1 MAARPWAA
9 FAIRTLVRSVDSDYS
24 PGEMRVSSDGH
35 HPDFVQSLERG
46 LGVIRAFSRE
56 APSLTLTEIADRT
69 GLTRAAARRFLITL
83 RDLGYVQSDGRQF
96 SLRPRVLELGYS
108 FLSSLPV
115 WEIARPHLEELADQ
129 VRETTSASVLDGTDI
144 VFVARVETKRIMSM
158 TLGVGS
164 RLPAWATA
172 MGRVLLA
179 DLTPAQLDEYFDKV
193 SLIPISE
200 HTVTDRQALLKIIDE
215 ARNQGWTL
223 VDQEV
228 EEGVR
233 SLAVPIRSPAGRAEA
248 ALTVC
253 SHAFRVSVERI
264 MDEFLPLV
272 LETSGRITGELAR
285 R

>member
-1 MAARPWAA
+1 M
-9 FAIRTLVRSVDSDYS
+9 TT
-24 PGEMRVSSDGH
+24 
-35 HPDFVQSLERG
+35 
-46 LGVIRAFSRE
+46 FSRDTP
-56 APSLTLTEIADRT
+56 AQTLSEIAERT
-69 GLTRAAARRFLITL
+69 GLTRAAARRFLLTL
-83 RDLGYVQSDGRQF
+83 RDLGYVESDGRFF

-108 FLSSLPV
+108 YLASLPV
-115 WEIARPHLEELADQ
+115 WDIARPHLEELSDQ
-129 VRETTSASVLDGTDI
+129 VQETTSASVLDGSDI

-179 DLTPAQLDEYFDKV
+179 DLSPDQLDDYFRRV
-193 SLIPISE
+193 PRQPLNE
-200 HTVTDRQALLKIIDE
+200 RTVTDEACLRKIIAD
-215 ARNQGWTL
+215 ARTNGWTL

-233 SLAVPIRSPAGRAEA
+233 SLAVPLRSPQGRTEA

-264 MDEFLPLV
+264 LDEFLPLV
-272 LETSGRITGELAR
+272 TETSGRITAELAR

>member
-1 MAARPWAA
+1 MSTATR
-9 FAIRTLVRSVDSDYS
+9 D
-24 PGEMRVSSDGH
+24 GE
-35 HPDFVQSLERG
+35 FVQSLERG
-46 LGVIRAFSRE
+46 LSVIRAFSRDRS
-56 APSLTLTEIADRT
+56 SLTLSEIADLT

-83 RDLGYVQSDGRQF
+83 RELGYVESDGRLF

-108 FLSSLPV
+108 YLSSLPV
-115 WEIARPHLEELADQ
+115 WEIARPHLEELADV
-129 VRETTSASVLDGTDI
+129 VRETTSASVLDGADI

-179 DLTPAQLDEYFDKV
+179 DLPAERLDDYF
-193 SLIPISE
+193 
-200 HTVTDRQALLKIIDE
+200 RQVRMEPLSHRTITNEAEIRRKIDQ
-215 ARNQGWTL
+215 ARANGWTL

-233 SLAVPIRSPAGRAEA
+233 SLAVPIRSPGGRTEA

-253 SHAFRVSVERI
+253 SHAFRVSPERI
-264 MDEFLPLV
+264 MEEFLPLV
-272 LETSGRITGELAR
+272 LRTSERITADLAR
-285 R
+285 T

>member
-1 MAARPWAA
+1 MVSSE
-9 FAIRTLVRSVDSDYS
+9 VRS
-24 PGEMRVSSDGH
+24 PE
-35 HPDFVQSLERG
+35 FVQSLERG
-46 LGVIRAFSRE
+46 LSVIRSFSRE
-56 APSLTLTEIADRT
+56 SPALTLTEIADRT
-69 GLTRAAARRFLITL
+69 GLTRAAARRFLLTL
-83 RDLGYVQSDGRQF
+83 RDMGYVASDGRLF

-108 FLSSLPV
+108 YLSSLPV
-115 WEIARPHLEELADQ
+115 WEIARPHLEHLADLVQ
-129 VRETTSASVLDGTDI
+129 ETTSASVLDGSDI

-179 DLTPAQLDEYFDKV
+179 ELPPHQLDDYFSRVRLLPLNGRTITDQA
-193 SLIPISE
+193 SL
-200 HTVTDRQALLKIIDE
+200 RQIID
-215 ARNQGWTL
+215 RTRTDGWTL
-223 VDQEV
+223 VDGEI

-233 SLAVPIRSPAGRAEA
+233 SLAVPLRSPDGRAEA

-272 LETSGRITGELAR
+272 TETSRRITAELTR

>member
-1 MAARPWAA
+1 M
-9 FAIRTLVRSVDSDYS
+9 IKT
-24 PGEMRVSSDGH
+24 
-35 HPDFVQSLERG
+35 
-46 LGVIRAFSRE
+46 FSQD
-56 APSLTLTEIADRT
+56 APSLTLSEIAEGT

-83 RDLGYVQSDGRQF
+83 RDLGYVESDGRLF

-108 FLSSLPV
+108 YLSSLPV
-115 WEIARPHLEELADQ
+115 WEVARPYLEELSGKVQ
-129 VRETTSASVLDGTDI
+129 ETTSASVLDGADI

-179 DLTPAQLDEYFDKV
+179 DLPPDRLDDYFGN
-193 SLIPISE
+193 
-200 HTVTDRQALLKIIDE
+200 VTLAPLNERTITDEKKLRRIIGD
-215 ARNQGWTL
+215 AGSNGWTL

-233 SLAVPIRSPAGRAEA
+233 SLAVPLRSPEGRAEA
-248 ALTVC
+248 AVTVC
-253 SHAFRVSVERI
+253 SHAFRVSIDRV

-272 LETSGRITGELAR
+272 LDTAQRVTADLAR

>member
-1 MAARPWAA
+1 
-9 FAIRTLVRSVDSDYS
+9 
-24 PGEMRVSSDGH
+24 MRVSTQTRH
-35 HPDFVQSLERG
+35 AEFVQSLERG
-46 LGVIRAFSRE
+46 LSVIKVFSYERR
-56 APSLTLTEIADRT
+56 SLTLSEIADLT

-83 RDLGYVQSDGRQF
+83 KDLGYVDSDGRQF

-108 FLSSLPV
+108 YLASLPV
-115 WEIARPHLEELADQ
+115 WEVAKPFLEELADQ
-129 VRETTSASVLDGTDI
+129 VRETTSASVLDGTEI
-144 VFVARVETKRIMSM
+144 VFVARVEARRIMSM

-179 DLTPAQLDEYFDKV
+179 GLPPPQLDEYFERV
-193 SLIPISE
+193 TMQPLTE
-200 HTVTDRQALLKIIDE
+200 RTVTDPKKLRKIIKE
-215 ARNQGWTL
+215 AGIQGWTL

-233 SLAVPIRSPAGRAEA
+233 SLAVPIKSPDGRVEA

-253 SHAFRVSVERI
+253 SHAYRVSVERV
-264 MDEFLPLV
+264 MEEFLPLV
-272 LETSGRITGELAR
+272 RETSSRVTDEIAR

>member
-1 MAARPWAA
+1 M
-9 FAIRTLVRSVDSDYS
+9 TMSSESRSA
-24 PGEMRVSSDGH
+24 E
-35 HPDFVQSLERG
+35 FVQSLERG
-46 LGVIRAFSRE
+46 LAVIKSFSRE
-56 APSLTLTEIADRT
+56 RPALTLSEIADLT

-83 RDLGYVQSDGRQF
+83 RDLGYVESDGRLF

-108 FLSSLPV
+108 YLSSLPV
-115 WEIARPHLEELADQ
+115 WEVAKPHLEELAEK
-129 VRETTSASVLDGTDI
+129 VRETTSASVLDGTEI
-144 VFVARVETKRIMSM
+144 VFVARVETKRIMAL

-179 DLTPAQLDEYFDKV
+179 DMPPAQLDDYFAKV
-193 SLIPISE
+193 RLEPLSAR
-200 HTVTDRQALLKIIDE
+200 TVTDETELRGIIEQARI
-215 ARNQGWTL
+215 QGWTL

-233 SLAVPIRSPAGRAEA
+233 SLAVPIRTPDGRAAA

-253 SHAFRVSVERI
+253 SHAFRVSVERV

-272 LETSGRITGELAR
+272 LDTSKRITDEIAAR
-285 R
+285 

>member
-1 MAARPWAA
+1 
-9 FAIRTLVRSVDSDYS
+9 
-24 PGEMRVSSDGH
+24 VSSQARSAE
-35 HPDFVQSLERG
+35 FVQSLERG
-46 LGVIRAFSRE
+46 LSVIRSFSRH
-56 APSLTLTEIADRT
+56 APALTLTEVADRT
-69 GLTRAAARRFLITL
+69 GLTRAAARRFLLTL
-83 RDLGYVQSDGRQF
+83 KDLGYVETDGRLF

-108 FLSSLPV
+108 YLSSLPV
-115 WEIARPHLEELADQ
+115 WEVARPYLEELADE

-144 VFVARVETKRIMSM
+144 VFVVRVETKRIMSM

-179 DLTPAQLDEYFDKV
+179 DLSEARLDEYFGRV
-193 SLIPISE
+193 TLAPLNE
-200 HTVTDRQALLKIIDE
+200 RTVTDEKDLRRIVAD
-215 ARNQGWTL
+215 ARTNGWTL

-233 SLAVPIRSPAGRAEA
+233 SLAVPLRSPDGRTEA

-253 SHAFRVSVERI
+253 SHAFRVSVERV

-272 LETSGRITGELAR
+272 QLTSAKVTADLAR

>member
-1 MAARPWAA
+1 MSTGTRE
-9 FAIRTLVRSVDSDYS
+9 
-24 PGEMRVSSDGH
+24 GE
-35 HPDFVQSLERG
+35 FVQSLERG
-46 LGVIRAFSRE
+46 LSVIRTFSRDR
-56 APSLTLTEIADRT
+56 PSLTLSEIAEGT

-83 RDLGYVQSDGRQF
+83 RELGYVESDGRLF

-108 FLSSLPV
+108 YLSSLPV
-115 WEIARPHLEELADQ
+115 WDIARPHLEQLADV

-172 MGRVLLA
+172 MGRVLLS
-179 DLTPAQLDEYFDKV
+179 DLSPDQLDEYFGKV
-193 SLIPISE
+193 TLEPLAERTI
-200 HTVTDRQALLKIIDE
+200 TDETELRRIIGN
-215 ARNQGWTL
+215 ARANGWTL

-233 SLAVPIRSPAGRAEA
+233 SLAVPIRSPSGKVEA

-253 SHAFRVSVERI
+253 SHAYRVSVERV
-264 MDEFLPLV
+264 MEEFLPLV
-272 LETSGRITGELAR
+272 LDTSQRIAGELAR

>member
-1 MAARPWAA
+1 MSSRARG
-9 FAIRTLVRSVDSDYS
+9 V
-24 PGEMRVSSDGH
+24 
-35 HPDFVQSLERG
+35 DFVQSLERG
-46 LGVIRAFSRE
+46 LSVIRSFTRE
-56 APSLTLTEIADRT
+56 APALTLSEIAERA
-69 GLTRAAARRFLITL
+69 GLTRAAARRFLLTL
-83 RDLGYVQSDGRQF
+83 RDLGYVQSDGRLF

-108 FLSSLPV
+108 YLSSLPV
-115 WEIARPHLEELADQ
+115 WEVAKPYLEELADQ

-179 DLTPAQLDEYFDKV
+179 DLGPERLDEYFRKV
-193 SLIPISE
+193 ALEPLTE
-200 HTVTDRQALLKIIDE
+200 RTVTDPHRLREIIAE
-215 ARNQGWTL
+215 AGQRGWTL

-233 SLAVPIRSPAGRAEA
+233 SLAVPIRSPEGRAEA

-253 SHAFRVSVERI
+253 SHAYRVSVERI
-264 MDEFLPLV
+264 MEEFLPLV
-272 LETSGRITGELAR
+272 LDTSRRITSELAR

>member
-1 MAARPWAA
+1 VYG
-9 FAIRTLVRSVDSDYS
+9 LDYS
-24 PGEMRVSSDGH
+24 PEGTTVSSQVRH
-35 HPDFVQSLERG
+35 ADFVQSLDRG
-46 LGVIRAFSRE
+46 LSVIRCFTRE
-56 APSLTLTEIADRT
+56 TPSLTLSEIAELT

-83 RDLGYVQSDGRQF
+83 RDLGYVQSDGRMF

-108 FLSSLPV
+108 YLSSLPV
-115 WEIARPHLEELADQ
+115 WDVAKPYLEELADQ
-129 VRETTSASVLDGTDI
+129 VRETTSASVLDGPDI
-144 VFVARVETKRIMSM
+144 VFVARVEARRIMSM

-179 DLTPAQLDEYFDKV
+179 DLPPAALDQYFEQV
-193 SLIPISE
+193 SLDPFTPR
-200 HTVTDRQALLKIIDE
+200 TVTNPKELRKVIEAARDE
-215 ARNQGWTL
+215 GYTL

-233 SLAVPIRSPAGRAEA
+233 SLAVPIRTPEGKAEA

-253 SHAFRVSVERI
+253 SHAYRVSVERI

-272 LETSGRITGELAR
+272 RRTSDQIGAEIAR

>member
-1 MAARPWAA
+1 M
-9 FAIRTLVRSVDSDYS
+9 
-24 PGEMRVSSDGH
+24 SSQLRNA
-35 HPDFVQSLERG
+35 DFVQSLERG
-46 LGVIRAFSRE
+46 LAVIRTFSRE
-56 APSLTLTEIADRT
+56 SSSLTLSEIAERA
-69 GLTRAAARRFLITL
+69 GLTRAAARRFLLTL
-83 RDLGYVQSDGRQF
+83 RDLGYVESDGRLF
-96 SLRPRVLELGYS
+96 SLSPRVLELGYS
-108 FLSSLPV
+108 YLSSLPV
-115 WEIARPHLEELADQ
+115 WEVARPHLEELADQ

-179 DLTPAQLDEYFDKV
+179 DLSPEQLDEYFAKARLHRLTD
-193 SLIPISE
+193 
-200 HTVTDRQALLKIIDE
+200 HTVTDPGRIREIIGE
-215 ARNQGWTL
+215 AGKRGWTL

-233 SLAVPIRSPAGRAEA
+233 SLAVPIRSPDGRAQA

-253 SHAFRVSVERI
+253 SHAYRVSVDQI
-264 MDEFLPLV
+264 MEEFLPLV
-272 LETSGRITGELAR
+272 RKTSETITGELAR

>member
-1 MAARPWAA
+1 VSSA
-9 FAIRTLVRSVDSDYS
+9 VRS
-24 PGEMRVSSDGH
+24 GE
-35 HPDFVQSLERG
+35 FVQSLERG
-46 LGVIRAFSRE
+46 LSVITAFTRE
-56 APSLTLTEIADRT
+56 TPSQTLSEIAERT
-69 GLTRAAARRFLITL
+69 GLTRAAARRFLLTL
-83 RDLGYVQSDGRQF
+83 RDLGYVESDGRLF

-108 FLSSLPV
+108 YLASLPV
-115 WEIARPHLEELADQ
+115 WEIARPHLEALADKVQ
-129 VRETTSASVLDGTDI
+129 ETTSASVLDGTDI

-179 DLTPAQLDEYFDKV
+179 DLRPEQLDDYFRK
-193 SLIPISE
+193 SPLAPLNE
-200 HTVTDRQALLKIIDE
+200 RTVTDEGRLREIIAE
-215 ARNQGWTL
+215 ARTNGWTL

-233 SLAVPIRSPAGRAEA
+233 SLAVPLRTPSGRTEA

-264 MDEFLPLV
+264 MDDFLPLV
-272 LETSGRITGELAR
+272 TETSARITDELVR

>member
-1 MAARPWAA
+1 MSTQTR
-9 FAIRTLVRSVDSDYS
+9 DS
-24 PGEMRVSSDGH
+24 E
-35 HPDFVQSLERG
+35 FVQSLERG
-46 LGVIRAFSRE
+46 LSVIRAFSRE
-56 APSLTLTEIADRT
+56 RPSLTLTEIADHT
-69 GLTRAAARRFLITL
+69 NLTRAAARRFLITL
-83 RDLGYVQSDGRQF
+83 RDLGYVNSDGKLF
-96 SLRPRVLELGYS
+96 SLSPRVLELGYS
-108 FLSSLPV
+108 YLSSLPV
-115 WEIARPHLEELADQ
+115 WEIARPHLERLADV

-179 DLTPAQLDEYFDKV
+179 DLPQERIDDYFRQVRLEPLSERTITDERE
-193 SLIPISE
+193 LRRIL
-200 HTVTDRQALLKIIDE
+200 HQA
-215 ARNQGWTL
+215 RSNGWTL

-233 SLAVPIRSPAGRAEA
+233 SLAVPIRPPNGRAQA

-264 MDEFLPLV
+264 LEEFLPLV
-272 LETSGRITGELAR
+272 LETSERITADLAR
-285 R
+285 T

>member
-1 MAARPWAA
+1 VSSE
-9 FAIRTLVRSVDSDYS
+9 VRS
-24 PGEMRVSSDGH
+24 PE
-35 HPDFVQSLERG
+35 FVQSLERG
-46 LGVIRAFSRE
+46 LSVITTFSRE
-56 APSLTLTEIADRT
+56 APSQTLSEIAEQT
-69 GLTRAAARRFLITL
+69 GLTRAAARRFLLTL
-83 RDLGYVQSDGRQF
+83 RDLGYVESDGRQF
-96 SLRPRVLELGYS
+96 SLRPRILELGYS
-108 FLSSLPV
+108 YLVTLPV
-115 WEIARPHLEELADQ
+115 WDIARPHLEELSDRVQ
-129 VRETTSASVLDGTDI
+129 ETTSASVLDGPDI

-179 DLTPAQLDEYFDKV
+179 DLPPRQLDDYFRRV
-193 SLIPISE
+193 PREPLNE
-200 HTVTDRQALLKIIDE
+200 QTVTDELRLREIVAD
-215 ARNQGWTL
+215 ARAKGWTL

-233 SLAVPIRSPAGRAEA
+233 SLAVPLRTPQGRTEA

-264 MDEFLPLV
+264 LEEFLPLV
-272 LETSGRITGELAR
+272 TETSGRITAELAR

>member
-1 MAARPWAA
+1 MSSEARKA
-9 FAIRTLVRSVDSDYS
+9 DY
-24 PGEMRVSSDGH
+24 
-35 HPDFVQSLERG
+35 VQSLERG
-46 LGVIRAFSRE
+46 LSVIKSFSRDD
-56 APSLTLTEIADRT
+56 PSLTLSEIAERT
-69 GLTRAAARRFLITL
+69 GLNRAAARRFLITL
-83 RDLGYVQSDGRQF
+83 RDLGYVGSDGRLF

-108 FLSSLPV
+108 YLSSLPV
-115 WEIARPHLEELADQ
+115 WEVARPYLEELADK

-179 DLTPAQLDEYFDKV
+179 DLSPDQLDGYFARV
-193 SLIPISE
+193 RLEPLN
-200 HTVTDRQALLKIIDE
+200 DRTIVDEQELRTIIDQ
-215 ARNQGWTL
+215 ARDKGWTM

-233 SLAVPIRSPAGRAEA
+233 SLAVPIRSPSGRAEA

-253 SHAFRVSVERI
+253 SHAFRVSVDRV

-272 LETSGRITGELAR
+272 LATSRRITEIAAV
-285 R
+285 

>member
-1 MAARPWAA
+1 MSTATR
-9 FAIRTLVRSVDSDYS
+9 D
-24 PGEMRVSSDGH
+24 GE
-35 HPDFVQSLERG
+35 FVQSLERG
-46 LGVIRAFSRE
+46 LSVIRAFSRDRS
-56 APSLTLTEIADRT
+56 SLTLSEIADLT

-83 RDLGYVQSDGRQF
+83 RELGYVESDGRLF

-108 FLSSLPV
+108 YLSSLPV
-115 WEIARPHLEELADQ
+115 WEIARPHLEELADV
-129 VRETTSASVLDGTDI
+129 VRETTSASVLDGADI

-179 DLTPAQLDEYFDKV
+179 DLPAERLDDYF
-193 SLIPISE
+193 
-200 HTVTDRQALLKIIDE
+200 RQVRMEPLSGRTITNEAEIRRKIDQ
-215 ARNQGWTL
+215 ARANGWTL

-233 SLAVPIRSPAGRAEA
+233 SLAVPIRSPGGRTEA

-253 SHAFRVSVERI
+253 SHAFRVSPERI
-264 MDEFLPLV
+264 MEEFLPLV
-272 LETSGRITGELAR
+272 LRTSERITADLAR
-285 R
+285 T

>member
-1 MAARPWAA
+1 MSSEARPA
-9 FAIRTLVRSVDSDYS
+9 
-24 PGEMRVSSDGH
+24 E
-35 HPDFVQSLERG
+35 FVQSLERG
-46 LGVIRAFSRE
+46 LAVIRSFSRE
-56 APSLTLTEIADRT
+56 RPALTLSEIADLT

-83 RDLGYVQSDGRQF
+83 RDLGYVESDGRLF

-108 FLSSLPV
+108 YLSSLPI
-115 WEIARPHLEELADQ
+115 WEVAKPHLEELADK

-144 VFVARVETKRIMSM
+144 VFVARVETKRIMAM

-179 DLTPAQLDEYFDKV
+179 DLRPAQLDDYFAKV
-193 SLIPISE
+193 RLEPLSGR
-200 HTVTDRQALLKIIDE
+200 TVTDEAELRGIIDQ
-215 ARNQGWTL
+215 ASIQGWTL

-233 SLAVPIRSPAGRAEA
+233 SLAVPIRSPDGRTAA

-272 LETSGRITGELAR
+272 LETSKRITDEIAAR
-285 R
+285 

>member
-1 MAARPWAA
+1 VIKTFTR
-9 FAIRTLVRSVDSDYS
+9 
-24 PGEMRVSSDGH
+24 
-35 HPDFVQSLERG
+35 ER
-46 LGVIRAFSRE
+46 
-56 APSLTLTEIADRT
+56 PSLTLTEIADQT
-69 GLTRAAARRFLITL
+69 GLTRAAARRFLLTL

-108 FLSSLPV
+108 YLSSLPV
-115 WEIARPHLEELADQ
+115 WDVARPHLEDLAEK

-144 VFVARVETKRIMSM
+144 VFVARVETNRIMSM

-179 DLTPAQLDEYFDKV
+179 DLPPARLDEYFQEVRLEPLSERTITDQKKLRR
-193 SLIPISE
+193 LI
-200 HTVTDRQALLKIIDE
+200 RQAG
-215 ARNQGWTL
+215 ARGWTL

-233 SLAVPIRSPAGRAEA
+233 SLAVPIRSPNGRAEA

-253 SHAFRVSVERI
+253 SHAFRVSVDRVVK
-264 MDEFLPLV
+264 EFLPLV
-272 LETSGRITGELAR
+272 QGTSERISAELAR

>member
-1 MAARPWAA
+1 MSSQ
-9 FAIRTLVRSVDSDYS
+9 VRNA
-24 PGEMRVSSDGH
+24 
-35 HPDFVQSLERG
+35 DFVQSLERG
-46 LGVIRAFSRE
+46 LAVIRTFSRE
-56 APSLTLTEIADRT
+56 APALTLSEIAERA

-83 RDLGYVQSDGRQF
+83 RDLGYVQSDGRLF
-96 SLRPRVLELGYS
+96 SLRPSVLELGYS
-108 FLSSLPV
+108 YLSSLPV
-115 WEIARPHLEELADQ
+115 WEVARPHLEELADQ

-179 DLTPAQLDEYFDKV
+179 DLPQNALDEYFTKV
-193 SLIPISE
+193 SLHPLTDR
-200 HTVTDRQALLKIIDE
+200 TVTDQGRLREIIRE
-215 ARNQGWTL
+215 ANARGWTL

-233 SLAVPIRSPAGRAEA
+233 SLAVPIRSPDGRAEA

-253 SHAFRVSVERI
+253 SHAYRVSVDQVMEA
-264 MDEFLPLV
+264 FLPLV
-272 LETSGRITGELAR
+272 QETSERITGELAR

>member
-1 MAARPWAA
+1 LSSEARNA
-9 FAIRTLVRSVDSDYS
+9 DY
-24 PGEMRVSSDGH
+24 
-35 HPDFVQSLERG
+35 VQSLERG
-46 LGVIRAFSRE
+46 LSVIKSFSRQS
-56 APSLTLTEIADRT
+56 PSLTLTEIADRT
-69 GLTRAAARRFLITL
+69 GLNRASARRFLLTL
-83 RDLGYVQSDGRQF
+83 RDLGYVDSDGKRF

-108 FLSSLPV
+108 YLSSIPV
-115 WEIARPHLEELADQ
+115 WEVARPYLEELADK
-129 VRETTSASVLDGTDI
+129 VRETTSASVLDGADI

-179 DLTPAQLDEYFDKV
+179 DLSSAQLDEYFGQV
-193 SLIPISE
+193 RLE
-200 HTVTDRQALLKIIDE
+200 ALNERTVTAEAALRTIIEE
-215 ARNQGWTL
+215 ARHQGWTL

-233 SLAVPIRSPAGRAEA
+233 SLAVPIRSPSGRVEA

-253 SHAFRVSVERI
+253 SHAFRVTVERI

-272 LETSGRITGELAR
+272 LETSERISQIAR
-285 R
+285 